1 MSGNGRI
8 ALSTFGQ
15 MGIFL
20 SILDADTT
28 AEIVLARRI
37 GIRKVPR
44 RRKNFLFF
52 YVPTYVYML

>member
-1 MSGNGRI
+1 
-8 ALSTFGQ
+8 

-37 GIRKVPR
+37 GIRKVTR
-44 RRKNFLFF
+44 RRKNFSFF